1 MSLSD
6 LASLGN
12 LVGGIAV
19 LASLAYLALQVRQN
33 TKHTRALIYTNRATR
48 VQDFNLRMCHAS
60 DTTLD
65 ACLAGGRADSNMNDA
80 YLLRFY
86 SFCRASYFDAQ
97 DTFRQHQEGLLS
109 KDAYEGL
116 IAVMRTRF
124 SEPGMRAG
132 WAVQRDTFSAEF
144 RTLMDQLVEDAH
156 NTPSVVVRLRIALAS
171 EVASSSKR

>member
-60 DTTLD
+60 DIALD
-65 ACLAGGRADSNMNDA
+65 ACLAGGRADSNMNEA
-80 YLLRFY
+80 QLLRFY
-86 SFCRASYFDAQ
+86 SFCRASFFDAQ

-109 KDAYEGL
+109 QDAYDGL
-116 IAVMRTRF
+116 IAIMKTRF
-124 SEPGMRAG
+124 CEPGMRAG
-132 WAVQRDTFSAEF
+132 WAVQRDTFSSDF
-144 RTLMDQLVEDAH
+144 RTLMDQLVRDAH
-156 NTPSVVVRLRIALAS
+156 NAPSASVRLRIALAS
-171 EVASSSKR
+171 EGTSSERR

>member
-19 LASLAYLALQVRQN
+19 MASLAYLALQVRQN
-33 TKHTRALIYTNRATR
+33 TKHTRALIDTNRATR
-48 VQDFNLRMCHAS
+48 VQDFNLRMFHAS

-65 ACLAGGRADSNMNDA
+65 ACLAGGRADSNMSEA
-80 YLLRFY
+80 QLLRFY
-86 SFCRASYFDAQ
+86 SFCRASFFDAQ

-109 KDAYEGL
+109 KDAYDGL
-116 IAVMRTRF
+116 IAIMRTRF

-132 WAVQRDTFSAEF
+132 WAVQRDTFSSEF
-144 RTLMDQLVEDAH
+144 RSLIDLLVQDAH
-156 NTPSVVVRLRIALAS
+156 SAPGAAARLRIAMAS
-171 EVASSSKR
+171 EVAPSSKR

>member
-1 MSLSD
+1 MTLSD

-48 VQDFNLRMCHAS
+48 VEDFNLRMCHAS

-65 ACLAGGRADSNMNDA
+65 SCLAGGRADSNMNEA
-80 YLLRFY
+80 QLLRFY
-86 SFCRASYFDAQ
+86 SFCRASFFDAQ

-109 KDAYEGL
+109 RDAYDGL
-116 IAVMRTRF
+116 VAIMKSRF

-132 WAVQRDTFSAEF
+132 WAVQRDTFSSEF
-144 RTLMDQLVEDAH
+144 RTFMDQMVRGAH
-156 NTPSVVVRLRIALAS
+156 NAPSAAMRMKSALAS
-171 EVASSSKR
+171 EIASSSER